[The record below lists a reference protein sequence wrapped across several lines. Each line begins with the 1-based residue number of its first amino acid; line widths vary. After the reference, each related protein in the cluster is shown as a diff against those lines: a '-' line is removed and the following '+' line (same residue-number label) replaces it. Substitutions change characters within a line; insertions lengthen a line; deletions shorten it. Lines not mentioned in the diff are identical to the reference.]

1 MNQKRKTG
9 DCFEPTRADRFSFG
23 LWTVGNT
30 GRDPFGEAVRA
41 RMEPTYVVQKLAECG
56 AWGVNLHDNDLVPF
70 GASASERARIV
81 REFKAALEGSGMVV
95 PMATTNLFS
104 HPVFK
109 DGAFTSND
117 PKVRAFALRKSMDA
131 IDLGVELGARVYV
144 FWGGREGSEADA
156 CRDPR
161 TALARLR
168 EALDFLCEYVRAQRY
183 ELSFALEAKPNEPRG
198 DIYLATTGHML
209 HFISTLAHPAMVGV
223 NPEVAHETMAGLSM
237 VHAVAQALEAGKL
250 FHIDLNAQKI
260 GRYDQDLR
268 FGSEDLKGAFLLV
281 RLLEGTHGTPAY
293 TGPLHFDAHAYRSED
308 EAGVWDFARGCMR
321 TYKILKARAAQ
332 FDADPEVRA
341 LLREPREP
349 ELEALLGRYSRENA
363 AALRATA
370 LDPDALARRG
380 LGYERLDQVMLE
392 HLLGVRASLPA

>member
-56 AWGVNLHDNDLVPF
+56 AWGVNLHDNDLVPL

>member
-1 MNQKRKTG
+1 MKNGKKKTG
-9 DCFEPTRADRFSFG
+9 DPFDPTRADRFSFG
-23 LWTVGNT
+23 LWTVGNV
-30 GRDPFGEAVRA
+30 GRDPFGEPVRA
-41 RMEPTYVVQKLAECG
+41 RMTPVHIVEKLAECG
-56 AWGVNLHDNDLVPF
+56 AMGVNLHDNDLVPL
-70 GASASERARIV
+70 GSSAAERDRIV
-81 REFKAALEGSGMVV
+81 GEFKAALEDSGLVV

-109 DGAFTSND
+109 DGAFSAND

-131 IDLGVELGARVYV
+131 IDLGVELGAKIYV

-161 TALARLR
+161 TALLRTR
-168 EALDFLCEYVRAQRY
+168 EAMDYLCEYVLDQGYDLR
-183 ELSFALEAKPNEPRG
+183 FALEAKPNEPRG

-209 HFISTLAHPAMVGV
+209 HFISTLAHPEMVGV

-237 VHAVAQALEAGKL
+237 VHGVAQAMEAGKL

-281 RLLEGTHGTPAY
+281 RLLEGTSG
-293 TGPLHFDAHAYRSED
+293 GPRYDGPRHFDAHAYRSED

-321 TYKILKARAAQ
+321 TYKILAARAAA
-332 FDADPEVRA
+332 FDRDPEVRG
-341 LLREPREP
+341 LLAERADG
-349 ELEALLGRYSRENA
+349 ELEPLLARYSKKNA
-363 AALRATA
+363 KALRAAA
-370 LDPDALARRG
+370 LDPDALARAG
-380 LGYERLDQVMLE
+380 LGYERLDQLMME
-392 HLLGVRASLPA
+392 HLLGVRS